1 MEKNNVCTSFG
12 NTNNFGQFG
21 LKKNVDDK
29 TCKYCNKTFKYPCR
43 LLQHMKAKNKCNE
56 SFLTNKISTQEF
68 SAYLKGR
75 ILVIINYYIALHNRL
90 IDRLCFFDIMT
101 A

>member
-1 MEKNNVCTSFG
+1 LEKNNVCTSFG

-43 LLQHMKAKNKCNE
+43 LLQHMKAKNNCNDT
-56 SFLTNKISTQEF
+56 FLTANNSVPAVNDSVLTVNDSVLTVNDSVLTVKEKI
-68 SAYLKGR
+68 
-75 ILVIINYYIALHNRL
+75 
-90 IDRLCFFDIMT
+90 D
-101 A
+101 